1 MFRKVFEI
9 IGGYVVVK
17 TIFVAGKNYG
27 ELKMAM
33 DTIKGEAKNLRSNLK
48 NREESRN
55 YA

>member
-1 MFRKVFEI
+1 MFKKVLEF

-33 DTIKGEAKNLRSNLK
+33 DTIKGEAKNLRSNLRD
-48 NREESRN
+48 REESRN